1 LLRQEINASLVEVQ
15 GRRGAVL
22 RERAGRVKG
31 AYRERS
37 ERTLDATKRGVP
49 NAYGAVG
56 VESLPQSDA
65 PERRLTWAD
74 ITVLACC
81 QSARLARGR
90 GLADRRLIRAATRCS
105 LAEAE
110 TNCSETLAGSLTA
123 TKYSAG

>member
-1 LLRQEINASLVEVQ
+1 MLRQEINASLVEVQ

-74 ITVLACC
+74 ITV
-81 QSARLARGR
+81 SPKPP
-90 GLADRRLIRAATRCS
+90 S
-105 LAEAE
+105 LALL
-110 TNCSETLAGSLTA
+110 SI
-123 TKYSAG
+123 SAARAWPRARRPAAHPGRNPLFSGGGGDELFRDACR